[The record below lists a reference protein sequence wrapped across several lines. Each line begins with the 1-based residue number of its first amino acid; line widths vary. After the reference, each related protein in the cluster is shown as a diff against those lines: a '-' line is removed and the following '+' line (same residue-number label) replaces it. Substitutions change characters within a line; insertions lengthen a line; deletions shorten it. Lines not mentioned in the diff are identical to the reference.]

1 MEVKGQHHTPAAL
14 PPGKKRSTHG
24 LGGWVGTKRTCPY
37 LNQRK
42 SGVVFYN
49 SRR

>member
-1 MEVKGQHHTPAAL
+1 MEVRGQHHTHAAL

-24 LGGWVGTKRTCPY
+24 LGGWEGLRRTCPY
-37 LNQRK
+37 LNQHK
-42 SGVVFYN
+42 GGVVFYK